1 MATITQAAKHFV
13 GSFDEAAGR
22 IRVINEL
29 LIDTVKATGTAFLD
43 AYEQGVTDLINFQQQ
58 VAGVTQPGWVNSV
71 VKAQTEFYG
80 EISAAYTA
88 VAREAL
94 K

>member
-1 MATITQAAKHFV
+1 MATISQPAKHFV
-13 GSFDEAAGR
+13 GSFDEVAGR
-22 IRVINEL
+22 IRILNEL
-29 LIDTVKATGTAFLD
+29 LIDTVKKTGNATLD
-43 AYEQGVTDLINFQQQ
+43 AYEQGVTELINFQQQ
-58 VAGVTQPGWVNSV
+58 VAIATQPGWVNSV

>member
-1 MATITQAAKHFV
+1 MATISQAAKHFV

-22 IRVINEL
+22 IRVVNEL
-29 LIDTVKATGTAFLD
+29 LIDTVKRTANVSLD
-43 AYEQGVTDLINFQQQ
+43 AYEHGLADLLNFQEQ
-58 VAGVTQPGWVNSV
+58 VAVATQPGWVNTL
-71 VKAQTEFYG
+71 VKAQTEFYA

>member
-1 MATITQAAKHFV
+1 MATISQAAKHFV

-22 IRVINEL
+22 IRVVNEL
-29 LIDTVKATGTAFLD
+29 LIDTVKKTGNACLD
-43 AYEQGVTDLINFQQQ
+43 AYEHSLTDLLSFQEQ
-58 VAGVTQPGWVNSV
+58 VAIATQPGWVNTL
-71 VKAQTEFYG
+71 VKAQTEFFG

-88 VAREAL
+88 VGREAL

>member
-13 GSFDEAAGR
+13 GSFEEAASR
-22 IRVINEL
+22 IRVVNEL
-29 LIDTVKATGTAFLD
+29 LIDTIQMTGNAFLD

-58 VAGVTQPGWVNSV
+58 VAGATQPGWVNTV

>member
-1 MATITQAAKHFV
+1 MATISQAAKHFV

-22 IRVINEL
+22 IRVVNEL
-29 LIDTVKATGTAFLD
+29 LIDTVKRTANVSLD
-43 AYEQGVTDLINFQQQ
+43 AYEHGLADLLNFQEQ
-58 VAGVTQPGWVNSV
+58 VAVATQPGWVNTL

-94 K
+94 N

>member
-1 MATITQAAKHFV
+1 MATITQAAKQFV

-22 IRVINEL
+22 IRVVNEL
-29 LIDTVKATGTAFLD
+29 LIDTVKKTGNASLD
-43 AYEQGVTDLINFQQQ
+43 AYEQGLTDLINFQQQ
-58 VAGVTQPGWVNSV
+58 VAMATQPGWVTSV

>member
-1 MATITQAAKHFV
+1 MATIAQAAKQFV

-22 IRVINEL
+22 IRMVNEL
-29 LIDTVKATGTAFLD
+29 LIDTVKKTGNASLD
-43 AYEQGVTDLINFQQQ
+43 AYEQGVTYLINFQQQ
-58 VAGVTQPGWVNSV
+58 LAGATQPGWVNTV
-71 VKAQTEFYG
+71 VKAQSEFYG

>member
-1 MATITQAAKHFV
+1 MATISQAAKHFV

-22 IRVINEL
+22 IRVLNEL
-29 LIDTVKATGTAFLD
+29 LIDTVKKTGNASLD
-43 AYEQGVTDLINFQQQ
+43 AYEQGLTDLVDFQQQ
-58 VAGVTQPGWVNSV
+58 VAGATQLDWVNTV

>member
-29 LIDTVKATGTAFLD
+29 LIDTVKTTGTAFLD
-43 AYEQGVTDLINFQQQ
+43 AYEQGLTDLINFQQH
-58 VAGVTQPGWVNSV
+58 VAGATQPGWVNTV
-71 VKAQTEFYG
+71 VKAQTEFFG
-80 EISAAYTA
+80 QISAACTA

-94 K
+94 R

>member
-1 MATITQAAKHFV
+1 MATISQAAKHFV

-22 IRVINEL
+22 IRVVNEL
-29 LIDTVKATGTAFLD
+29 LIDTIKKTGNASLD
-43 AYEQGVTDLINFQQQ
+43 AYEQGLAELINFQLQI
-58 VAGVTQPGWVNSV
+58 AIATQPGWVNTM
-71 VKAQTEFYG
+71 VKTQTEFYG